1 MDMTDQE
8 LKRLSRGE
16 LLEMLIAQSKE
27 LQAVQAKLD
36 TAEAALRKREI
47 AIDKAGSIAEAA
59 LQLNGVFDSAQ
70 AACAQYMENIRAL
83 SQRQEAVCAQ
93 MEAEST
99 AKANAILEEA
109 ERKKAEIERSTT
121 AYCAEMTRKAKAESQ
136 AYWDTVSSKLNLF
149 LAEHSELRQLLTAV
163 APQGKEHGHDA
174 E

>member
-1 MDMTDQE
+1 MTDQE

-27 LQAVQAKLD
+27 LQAVQAKLN
-36 TAEAALRKREI
+36 TAEETLRKREI
-47 AIDKAGSIAEAA
+47 AIDNAGSIAEAA

-70 AACAQYMENIRAL
+70 AACAQYIENIRTL
-83 SQRQEAVCAQ
+83 SQRQEAVCAR

-99 AKANAILEEA
+99 AKAKALLEEA
-109 ERKKAEIERSTT
+109 ERKKTEMERSTDT
-121 AYCAEMTRKAKAESQ
+121 YCAEMIRKAKAESQ
-136 AYWDTVSSKLNLF
+136 AYWDTVSGKLNLF
-149 LAEHSELRQLLTAV
+149 LAEHSELQKLLSAV